1 MRRYTKFVNR
11 FLAGVLCF
19 GMVVAQVAVCP
30 SQRALAASEGKIN
43 ASSLYVRSGPGTTY
57 SPLTVD
63 GQEVLLSRN
72 TPVEILGEEN
82 GWYSVVTEFNGKT
95 ITGYV
100 SGKYVRITGES
111 SESFAPGQVRASEVN
126 VRKAAGTSSEILDT
140 LKKGADVKV
149 TGQTMVGSDKWYSIT
164 YTSNGKT
171 VSGYAFASYITV
183 NGTVPAATPTPKP
196 TPTAQVTKAAVPTGT
211 AGGTGVLA
219 TEFEVPAK
227 ITAQELNARSGAG
240 TANSI
245 ITTLKYNND
254 VTATGITYVGDDKW
268 YRISFDFGGSK
279 KVGYVLAAYVKL
291 STAIPTA
298 TPKPTATPVPT
309 KEPTKAPT
317 VLPGKH
323 EAESRYRVPATVT
336 ATRLNV
342 REKAGTEYTILGV
355 LVNSLKV
362 TALGSCIGSDDEKWY
377 RIEFTLDGKTKNG
390 YVYGEYIKLSQPE
403 PTITPTNAP
412 TVTPTKAPTKEPT
425 KTPAPTAEVTKAPTK
440 APTKVPTTTPT
451 VVPTE
456 APKEVAVQTKPYSY
470 TAKVT
475 AYQLN
480 LRQGPGTEYSVV
492 TVLDK
497 NDPISVKGSKVKE
510 NNIWYLVSYYGVE
523 GYALSDYIKLTFED
537 SSTQEAAVAL
547 RDSDLKESA
556 SDSSAFL
563 KVNGER
569 VTMTA
574 GTTCKI
580 LREQTTG
587 EYKWFRVL
595 IVKDGVEREG
605 YVKALNLVLG
615 EAEAIVTP
623 TVTPTEAPTPAVDP
637 SPVPTKAPTPVTDP
651 SPVPTT
657 APTKAPTT
665 APTKAPTKA
674 PTPAADPTTAPTK
687 APTPAADPTTAPK
700 TTPAAMAKAG
710 EPGCLRAYGKTN
722 LKNGGSITMKELPLS
737 ASGNVKSVYFVDT
750 SIVIKADDYLKLYE
764 KYDDNGTIYR
774 HVGVNYLGEY
784 YYGYILDSRITECDP
799 PADADEQIVVP
810 YREPQ
815 IEDPGNRPE
824 SGPGGAVTSDFE
836 LYLTE
841 QGFPESYKPML
852 RQLHEQYPSW
862 VFKAYH
868 TGIDWK
874 KAIDEENVPGK
885 NLIPNSYSSEW
896 KSMEEG
902 AYDWSTD
909 KYIVYDGST
918 WVTASREA
926 LEYYMDPRN
935 FLDEKTVFQFEV
947 LRYEPSYQDKDG
959 IENILK
965 YTPLYQTS
973 YTYKDKSGKQQSI
986 LYSDTFIKAA
996 EYSGVSPYH
1005 LATRVKQEVITGS
1018 TTVSNSVT
1026 GTVSGYTGLYNFY
1039 NIGAYHST
1047 QPGGAIANG
1056 LKYAKYGSSS
1066 NDELN
1071 ELSLIPWDNRYNAI
1085 VGGAYIIG
1093 SSYINRGQDTIYLQ
1107 KFNMSQ
1113 YYTFSHQY
1121 MANVV
1126 APSSEGKK
1134 VAQAYADATTSPIVF
1149 SIPVFLNMPEKASP
1163 VPMPGLNPNNY
1174 LSGITVST
1182 VDGKKL
1188 SLTPTFD
1195 GRNVFQY
1202 NLIVPNN
1209 VEVVDIKATPVS
1221 SKSIIGGC
1229 GYSGLSVGTNTISV
1243 FAMAE
1248 NGIMQEYTLY
1258 IVREE

>member
-1 MRRYTKFVNR
+1 MRRYTKIVNR

-19 GMVVAQVAVCP
+19 GMVVTQVAVCP
-30 SQRALAASEGKIN
+30 LKRALAASEGEIN

-72 TPVEILGEEN
+72 TPVEILSEEN

-95 ITGYV
+95 VTGYV

-111 SESFAPGQVRASEVN
+111 KESTETFAPGVVHASEVN
-126 VRKAAGTSSEILDT
+126 VRKAAGTGSEILDT
-140 LKKGADVKV
+140 LKRGAEVKV
-149 TGQTMVGSDKWYSIT
+149 TSQTTVGSDKWYGIT

-171 VSGYAFASYITV
+171 VTGYAFANYITV
-183 NGTVPAATPTPKP
+183 TKAIPTATPTPKP
-196 TPTAQVTKAAVPTGT
+196 TPKAQATPAPTGA

-245 ITTLKYNND
+245 ITTLKYNSD

-291 STAIPTA
+291 SKAIPTA
-298 TPKPTATPVPT
+298 TPKPTATP
-309 KEPTKAPT
+309 TKAATPT
-317 VLPGKH
+317 MAPTAVPGKH

-342 REKAGTEYTILGV
+342 REKAGTEYSILGV

-362 TALGSCIGSDDEKWY
+362 TALGSCTGSDNEKWY
-377 RIEFTLDGKTKNG
+377 RIEFTLDGKTGNG

-403 PTITPTNAP
+403 PT
-412 TVTPTKAPTKEPT
+412 VEPTKAPTATPTQTPTAEPT
-425 KTPAPTAEVTKAPTK
+425 KAPKASEAPLPTATGTPAPTATLAPT
-440 APTKVPTTTPT
+440 ATAVPT
-451 VVPTE
+451 VAPTE
-456 APKEVAVQTKPYSY
+456 ALKELSVKTKPYSY
-470 TAKVT
+470 TAKVS

-480 LRQGPGTEYSVV
+480 LRRGPGTEYSVV

-497 NDPISVKGSKVKE
+497 NDPVYVKGAEVKD
-510 NNIWYLVSYYGVE
+510 NNIWYQISYYGVE

-537 SSTQEAAVAL
+537 SSTQETAVAF
-547 RDSDLKESA
+547 RDTDLKESA

-574 GTTCKI
+574 GTTCRI

-587 EYKWFRVL
+587 EYKWFRVQ

-605 YVKALNLVLG
+605 YVKAMNLVLG
-615 EAEAIVTP
+615 ELEAIVTP
-623 TVTPTEAPTPAVDP
+623 TQAPTPEP
-637 SPVPTKAPTPVTDP
+637 TKTPTKAPTP
-651 SPVPTT
+651 
-657 APTKAPTT
+657 ALTKE
-665 APTKAPTKA
+665 PTKAPTKA
-674 PTPAADPTTAPTK
+674 PTEPTK
-687 APTPAADPTTAPK
+687 TPTQGAAEPTKTPAA
-700 TTPAAMAKAG
+700 TPAAMAKAG
-710 EPGCLRAYGKTN
+710 EPGRLTAYGKTN

-750 SIVIKADDYLKLYE
+750 SIVVKAEDYLKLYGR
-764 KYDDNGTIYR
+764 YDDNGTIYR

-799 PADADEQIVVP
+799 PADADEQITVP
-810 YREPQ
+810 YEEPPQ
-815 IEDPGNRPE
+815 EPGNNPGSE
-824 SGPGGAVTSDFE
+824 PGGAVTSDFE

-852 RQLHEQYPSW
+852 RELHEQHPSW

-902 AYDWSTD
+902 AYDWNTD

-973 YTYKDKSGKQQSI
+973 YSYKDKSGKQQSI

-1071 ELSLIPWDNRYNAI
+1071 ELSLIPWDNRYSAI

-1107 KFNMSQ
+1107 KFNMSP

-1134 VAQAYADATTSPIVF
+1134 VAQAYADATTSPIAF
-1149 SIPVFLNMPEKASP
+1149 SIPVFLNMPNEASP

-1174 LSGITVST
+1174 LSGIAVST
-1182 VDGKKL
+1182 VEGKKL
-1188 SLTPTFD
+1188 PLTPTFD

-1202 NLIVPNN
+1202 SLIVPNN

-1229 GYSGLSVGTNTISV
+1229 GYSALSVGTNTISIY
-1243 FAMAE
+1243 AMAE